1 MLTSKQRAQLRAMA
15 STADTIVQI
24 GKGGITENVIT
35 QVKDAL
41 KAREL
46 IKGRVLENSM
56 LTAREAYALINQ
68 PSPLPGGTYSFC
80 YDVLDLWGAKPV
92 DRNSSA
98 NLVFMLSSVFAA
110 GMEYANREGGAAG
123 ADRNV

>member
-1 MLTSKQRAQLRAMA
+1 MSAPA
-15 STADTIVQI
+15 
-24 GKGGITENVIT
+24 
-35 QVKDAL
+35 
-41 KAREL
+41 
-46 IKGRVLENSM
+46 M

-110 GMEYANREGGAAG
+110 GMEYANREGPSTASASAGKTTVCGVGACSWQPGISARTLWSSWPRL
-123 ADRNV
+123 A

>member
-1 MLTSKQRAQLRAMA
+1 M
-15 STADTIVQI
+15 STPA
-24 GKGGITENVIT
+24 
-35 QVKDAL
+35 
-41 KAREL
+41 
-46 IKGRVLENSM
+46 M
-56 LTAREAYALINQ
+56 LTAREAYDLIHD
-68 PSPLPGGTYSFC
+68 SEPLPGGIYAFC

-92 DRNSSA
+92 NKESET

>member
-1 MLTSKQRAQLRAMA
+1 MSAPA
-15 STADTIVQI
+15 
-24 GKGGITENVIT
+24 
-35 QVKDAL
+35 
-41 KAREL
+41 
-46 IKGRVLENSM
+46 M
-56 LTAREAYALINQ
+56 LTAREAYELIQQ

-92 DRNSSA
+92 DSNSSA

-123 ADRNV
+123 VDWNV

>member
-1 MLTSKQRAQLRAMA
+1 MSAPA
-15 STADTIVQI
+15 
-24 GKGGITENVIT
+24 
-35 QVKDAL
+35 
-41 KAREL
+41 
-46 IKGRVLENSM
+46 M

-110 GMEYANREGGAAG
+110 GMEYANREGDRPLLQHRRERLLCAAWARVRG
-123 ADRNV
+123 SLE